1 MLNVLPKLLY
11 HGSLYEQTELKPGF
25 RHTGKVVSWDKT
37 ESNMFLYTT
46 SEKNTAIELG
56 FASAIEKLFDVE
68 HFRCTGSEIS
78 IESDKPLTLEALAQV
93 TVYLYTIRC
102 LEKDGWLKNDN
113 RHNGMTTEYKT
124 DRTIMAIDSCEK
136 VDIASWLKGYTVLLR
151 KKNQS
156 KGVALEELPEKRY
169 SW

>member
-37 ESNMFLYTT
+37 ESNMFLYAT
-46 SEKNTAIELG
+46 SIKDTAIELG

-68 HFRCTGSEIS
+68 HFRSQGSVIS
-78 IESDKPLTLEALAQV
+78 IESDKPLTLEALSKV

-102 LEKDGWLKNDN
+102 LDKDGWLKNDN
-113 RHNGMTTEYKT
+113 KHNGLTTEYKT
-124 DRTIMAIDSCEK
+124 DRTIMAIDSLIK
-136 VDIASWLKGYTVLLR
+136 VDITEWLKNYTVEVR

-156 KGVALEELPEKRY
+156 KSVALEAHTEKRY